1 MPSVGQ
7 DMPAMRE
14 VSRGRSR
21 SFVARRELTTALDD
35 SLRNAEESSLVI
47 ISLVIVAGLHV
58 FHLMRP
64 NMDPAPPFML
74 DMMLLA
80 DAAPAALV
88 ADEDSSEGVE
98 DADVAFVIGVCTSET
113 LVRAS

>member
-1 MPSVGQ
+1 
-7 DMPAMRE
+7 
-14 VSRGRSR
+14 
-21 SFVARRELTTALDD
+21 
-35 SLRNAEESSLVI
+35 
-47 ISLVIVAGLHV
+47 
-58 FHLMRP
+58 MRP